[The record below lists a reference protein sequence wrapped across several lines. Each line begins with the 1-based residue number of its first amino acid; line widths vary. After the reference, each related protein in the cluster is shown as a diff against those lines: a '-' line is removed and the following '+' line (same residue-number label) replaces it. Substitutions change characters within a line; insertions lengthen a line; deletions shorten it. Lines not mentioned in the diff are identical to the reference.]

1 MKTKQVYEVWR
12 FSKNSVINFRFD
24 SLADARKKEN
34 ELKRGNIVVLMLEV
48 F

>member
-1 MKTKQVYEVWR
+1 MKTKQVYEVWC

-24 SLADARKKEN
+24 SLAEARKKEN
-34 ELKRGNIVVLMLEV
+34 ELKRGNVVVLTLEV